1 MLLMEKIIAIRIVLF
16 IIGSLFVLIA
26 LYLFTRK
33 KEGNK
38 APRLIVAA
46 IIVFL
51 LQSSGEWFVTTGIEF
66 LSEYIPEFIYEI
78 IFEED
83 SVAEGANQTEHSHS
97 VADTKKENIQE
108 PDCTSGGSY
117 EQIEICE
124 CGEVINHK
132 TYEVDALGHDYNTTT
147 IPATCTEDGYMVH
160 ICERCGDEFTDNPV
174 AATGHS
180 YIDGICVNCG
190 GEDPDY
196 EKQYSESDIVKI
208 LNDQI
213 VSNSGA
219 YKCYMGAESVSV
231 FAEDRYNCFSIR
243 TLVSYN
249 LWGHNIQNVKFNA
262 SKLNDLGAI
271 TFKIGGATG
280 CSGNMSVDIF
290 IDKDIDDAPDYTYEI
305 EASGFPIEIE
315 PIDVSNAV
323 SIAIQVSNHSSN
335 ENTLV
340 FFDFKST
347 NVG

>member
-1 MLLMEKIIAIRIVLF
+1 MEKIAVIRITLYIVCGLF
-16 IIGSLFVLIA
+16 ILIG
-26 LYLFTRK
+26 LYSFTRK
-33 KEGNK
+33 KEVNK
-38 APRLIVAA
+38 APRWIVAA
-46 IIVFL
+46 VMVFI
-51 LQSSGEWFVTTGIEF
+51 LQSSLDWFITTGLGY
-66 LSEYIPEFIYEI
+66 LSEHVPDFLYEI
-78 IFEED
+78 VSAGDSADEE
-83 SVAEGANQTEHSHS
+83 SNLTEHAHI
-97 VADTKKENIQE
+97 AIETKKENVLEANCI
-108 PDCTSGGSY
+108 SKGSY
-117 EQIEICE
+117 ELIEICE
-124 CGEVINHK
+124 CGEVVNRKI
-132 TYEVDALGHDYNTTT
+132 YEVDALGHNYSTTT
-147 IPATCTEDGYMVH
+147 VPATCMEDGYTAH
-160 ICERCGDEFTDNPV
+160 ICKRCEDKFTDTLV

-180 YIDGICVNCG
+180 YIDGICANCG

-196 EKQYSESDIVKI
+196 EKQYSGSDIIKI
-208 LNDQI
+208 LNDHI
-213 VSNSGA
+213 VSNSST

-262 SKLNDLGAI
+262 SKLNELGSI